1 MPDIS
6 LLQQE
11 YYGAQEEE
19 SKTPGIVSMIA
30 FVVLV
35 IAIGGYVTLYVY
47 HQMLVKRTAEITE
60 NITNLKVGEVAETI
74 AAVKELGTQAKILKE
89 LRETH
94 TKPTQLFLS
103 VEKATHPAVSFEDA
117 LIDVTARKLK
127 MKGLAV
133 SAPVLAR
140 QVEIYASDDHVAGFT
155 VDNIGYSKKPTV
167 SFQLT
172 MDIKDY

>member
-19 SKTPGIVSMIA
+19 SKMPGIVSTIA

-35 IAIGGYVTLYVY
+35 IVIGGYITLYVY
-47 HQMLVKRTAEITE
+47 NQMLVKKTAEISG
-60 NITNLKVGEVAETI
+60 NIANLKVGEVADTVAE
-74 AAVKELGTQAKILKE
+74 VKKLGTQAKILKE

-94 TKPTQLFLS
+94 TKPSQLFLS
-103 VEKATHPAVSFEDA
+103 IEKATHPAVSFEDA
-117 LIDVTARKLK
+117 LIDVGARKIK
-127 MKGLAV
+127 MKGLA
-133 SAPVLAR
+133 SSSPVLAR
-140 QVEIYASDDHVAGFT
+140 QVEIYKNDDHIAGFA
-155 VDNIGYSKKPTV
+155 VESIGYSKKPTV

-172 MDIKDY
+172 MDIKNY

>member
-19 SKTPGIVSMIA
+19 SKMPGIVSTIA

-35 IAIGGYVTLYVY
+35 IVIGGYIALYVY
-47 HQMLVKRTAEITE
+47 NQMLEKRTAEITE
-60 NITNLKVGEVAETI
+60 NIANLKVGEVADTI
-74 AAVKELGTQAKILKE
+74 AEVKKLGTQAKTLKE
-89 LRETH
+89 LRELH
-94 TKPTQLFLS
+94 TKPSQLFLS
-103 VEKATHPAVSFEDA
+103 IEKATHPAVSFGDA
-117 LIDVTARKLK
+117 LIDVGARKIK
-127 MKGLAV
+127 MKGLAS

-140 QVEIYASDDHVAGFT
+140 QVEIYKNDDHIAEFT
-155 VDNIGYSKKPTV
+155 VESVGYSKKPTV

-172 MDIKDY
+172 MDIRNY